1 MLQCILGSLSE
12 TFHTHTCT
20 HTHTHACMHA
30 QTHTHTHTHTFVGF
44 LGTGNKN
51 IHLIALYQLSKRRCE
66 PML

>member
-1 MLQCILGSLSE
+1 MKPF
-12 TFHTHTCT
+12 THTHAHTHTCV
-20 HTHTHACMHA
+20 HACTD
-30 QTHTHTHTHTFVGF
+30 THTHTHTHTFVGF